1 MRSRKSSLFTLLCPE
16 HLSCSLAKSANPPFL
31 APGGRFGSPE
41 LCFPQVSRPKA
52 SPPSFQ
58 EGVTLR
64 EGEQEFPGHTKAYS
78 AHKGYLPSQSHKSL
92 PGSRCKSRTGT
103 GLLIHG
109 LADLPL
115 SIISSLGKMPPGWG
129 ETFVSR

>member
-1 MRSRKSSLFTLLCPE
+1 MQLLGQICKP
-16 HLSCSLAKSANPPFL
+16 SFPG
-31 APGGRFGSPE
+31 PGGRFGNPE

-52 SPPSFQ
+52 SPSSFQ

-92 PGSRCKSRTGT
+92 PGSRCKSRTRT